1 MQAFARIGALLMTLA
16 ILGGCASGVTRMDSP
31 GTATVAS
38 AGSATTSGTVR
49 SVNLFL
55 NEDAKKL
62 VADNLKFNQDTLR
75 SVIERALTAQNLI
88 KPDSPETMDIEI
100 TDFRTRSNFS
110 AIMFGFLAGNDSIE
124 GVVTI
129 KDAAGNVLKRAK
141 VSASYALGG
150 LAGGQD
156 EARMNWLYES
166 FAKYAVAELTG
177 VPVK

>member
-1 MQAFARIGALLMTLA
+1 MQALAKISTLLMTVA

-31 GTATVAS
+31 STGTAAS
-38 AGSATTSGTVR
+38 AASATTSGTVR

-62 VADNLKFNQDTLR
+62 VADNLKFNQDALR
-75 SVIERALTAQNLI
+75 SVVERAMTAQNLI
-88 KPDSPETMDIEI
+88 KADSPETMDIEI
-100 TDFRTRSNFS
+100 TGFRTRSNFS
-110 AIMFGFLAGNDSIE
+110 AIMFGFLAGNDNIE

-150 LAGGQD
+150 IGGGQD

-166 FAKYAVAELTG
+166 FAKYTVAELTG
-177 VPVK
+177 IPVK